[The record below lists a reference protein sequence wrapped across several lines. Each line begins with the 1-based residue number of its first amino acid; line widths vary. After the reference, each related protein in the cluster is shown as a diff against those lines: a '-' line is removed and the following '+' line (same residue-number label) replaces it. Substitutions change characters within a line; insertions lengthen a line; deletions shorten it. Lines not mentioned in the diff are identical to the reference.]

1 MSTTRLS
8 PLLSQSTD
16 VLAVRGAGSHL
27 FGADG
32 RSYLDFTSG
41 IGVTS
46 TGHCHPKVVEAVRRQ
61 AGELIH
67 GQVTTVMHP
76 RLLELTERIGA
87 HLPDHIDSMFYAN
100 AGTEAVEAAVR
111 LARQATGRTNLI
123 VFQGSFHGRT
133 TAALAMTTSKTAY
146 RAGLQPLM
154 SGVFVAPFPTRY
166 RYGWSEEETTAF
178 CLREFDHLLATQTSP
193 AETAGVFIEPV
204 LGEGGYVP
212 VTAGFL
218 EGIAERCR
226 RHGIVFVADEVQTGF
241 GRTGKFWAY
250 EHGSAV
256 PDLIIMAKGIASGF
270 PLSAIAASTELMSKG
285 WPGSQG
291 GTYGGNPVA
300 AAAAIATLDVI
311 EGEGLVERAAS
322 LGSVLRAMLDE
333 LAAEYPEHIGD
344 VRGPG
349 LMIATEFVD
358 ASGQPDPATAKAI
371 LKAAEHEGLLL
382 LGCGAYGNVIRW
394 IPPLVVT
401 ETELQDGVDMFKR
414 ALKQVLTA

>member
-1 MSTTRLS
+1 MSASLS
-8 PLLSQSTD
+8 PLLNQSTD
-16 VLAVRGAGSHL
+16 VLAVRGEGSHL
-27 FGADG
+27 FDADG
-32 RSYLDFTSG
+32 RAYLDFTSG

-46 TGHCHPKVVEAVRRQ
+46 TGHCHPKVVEAVRHQ
-61 AGELIH
+61 AGQLIH

-76 RLLELTERIGA
+76 RLLELTERLGA
-87 HLPDHIDSMFYAN
+87 HLPDGIDSLFFAN

-154 SGVFVAPFPTRY
+154 SGVFVAPFPTTY
-166 RYGWSEEETTAF
+166 RYGWSEDETTAF

-193 AETAGVFIEPV
+193 QETAGVFIEPV

-218 EGIAERCR
+218 EGIAQRCR
-226 RHGIVFVADEVQTGF
+226 QHGIVFVADEVQTGF

-250 EHGSAV
+250 EHGEAV

-270 PLSAIAASTELMSKG
+270 PLSAIAASTDLMSKG

-291 GTYGGNPVA
+291 GTYGGNAVA

-311 EGEGLVERAAS
+311 EEEGLVARAAS
-322 LGSVLRAMLDE
+322 LGTVLRGMLSEVAD
-333 LAAEYPEHIGD
+333 EYPDRIGD

-358 ASGQPDPATAKAI
+358 AHGNPDGATAKDV

-401 ETELQDGVDMFKR
+401 EAELDEGVGMFRR
-414 ALKQVLTA
+414 AMKQVVAA

>member
-1 MSTTRLS
+1 MSASLS
-8 PLLSQSTD
+8 PLLNQSTD
-16 VLAVRGAGSHL
+16 VLAVRGEGCRL
-27 FGADG
+27 FDADG
-32 RSYLDFTSG
+32 RAYLDFTSG

-46 TGHCHPKVVEAVRRQ
+46 TGHCHPKVVDAVRHQ
-61 AGELIH
+61 AGQLIH

-76 RLLELTERIGA
+76 RLLELTERLGA
-87 HLPDHIDSMFYAN
+87 HLPDGIDSLFFAN

-111 LARQATGRTNLI
+111 LARQATSRTNLI

-154 SGVFVAPFPTRY
+154 SGVFVAPFPTQY
-166 RYGWSEEETTAF
+166 RYGWSEDETTAF

-193 AETAGVFIEPV
+193 QETAGVFIEPV

-241 GRTGKFWAY
+241 GRTGRFWAY
-250 EHGSAV
+250 EHGEAV
-256 PDLIIMAKGIASGF
+256 PDLIVMAKGIASGF

-291 GTYGGNPVA
+291 GTYGGNAVA

-311 EGEGLVERAAS
+311 EEEGLVARAAS
-322 LGSVLRAMLDE
+322 LGTVLRGMLNEVAD
-333 LAAEYPEHIGD
+333 EYPDRIGD

-358 ASGQPDPATAKAI
+358 ASGQPDGATAKAV

-382 LGCGAYGNVIRW
+382 LACGAYGNVIRW

-401 ETELQDGVDMFKR
+401 EAELAEGVGMFRR
-414 ALKQVLTA
+414 AMKQASEA

>member
-1 MSTTRLS
+1 MPASLS
-8 PLLSQSTD
+8 PLLNQSTD
-16 VLAVRGAGSHL
+16 VLAVRGEGSRL
-27 FGADG
+27 FDGEG

-46 TGHCHPKVVEAVRRQ
+46 TGHCHPKVVEAVRHQ
-61 AGELIH
+61 AGQLIH

-76 RLLELTERIGA
+76 RLLELAERLGA
-87 HLPDHIDSMFYAN
+87 HLPDGIDSLFFAN

-111 LARQATGRTNLI
+111 LTRQATGRTNLV

-154 SGVFVAPFPTRY
+154 SGVFVAPFPTKY
-166 RYGWSEEETTAF
+166 RYGWSEDETTAF

-193 AETAGVFIEPV
+193 QETAGVFIEPV

-241 GRTGKFWAY
+241 GRTGEFWAY
-250 EHGSAV
+250 EHGEAV

-270 PLSAIAASTELMSKG
+270 PLSAIAASTDLMSKG
-285 WPGSQG
+285 WSGSQG
-291 GTYGGNPVA
+291 GTYGGNAVA

-311 EGEGLVERAAS
+311 EEEGLVARAAS
-322 LGSVLRAMLDE
+322 LGAVLRGLLNEVADE
-333 LAAEYPEHIGD
+333 FPDRIGD

-358 ASGQPDPATAKAI
+358 ANGRPDPATAKAV

-382 LGCGAYGNVIRW
+382 LACGAYGNVIRW

-401 ETELQDGVDMFKR
+401 EPELAEGVGMFRR
-414 ALKQVLTA
+414 AMKQASAA

>member
-1 MSTTRLS
+1 MSASLS
-8 PLLSQSTD
+8 PLLNQSTD
-16 VLAVRGAGSHL
+16 VVAVRGEGSRL
-27 FGADG
+27 FDAEG

-46 TGHCHPKVVEAVRRQ
+46 TGHCHPKVVEAVRHQ
-61 AGELIH
+61 AGQLIH

-76 RLLELTERIGA
+76 RLLELAERLGA
-87 HLPDHIDSMFYAN
+87 HLPDGIDSLFFAN

-111 LARQATGRTNLI
+111 LTRQATGRTNLV

-154 SGVFVAPFPTRY
+154 SGVFVAPFPTKY
-166 RYGWSEEETTAF
+166 RYGWSEDETTAF

-193 AETAGVFIEPV
+193 QETAGVFIEPV

-241 GRTGKFWAY
+241 GRTGEFWAY
-250 EHGSAV
+250 EHGEAV

-270 PLSAIAASTELMSKG
+270 PLSAIAASTDLMSKG

-291 GTYGGNPVA
+291 GTYGGNAVA

-311 EGEGLVERAAS
+311 EEEGLGARAAS
-322 LGSVLRAMLDE
+322 LGAVLRGLLNEVADE
-333 LAAEYPEHIGD
+333 FPDRIGD

-358 ASGQPDPATAKAI
+358 ANGRPDPATAKAV

-382 LGCGAYGNVIRW
+382 LACGAYGNVIRW

-401 ETELQDGVDMFKR
+401 EPELAEGVGMFRR
-414 ALKQVLTA
+414 AMKQASAA

>member
-1 MSTTRLS
+1 MLASLS
-8 PLLSQSTD
+8 PLLNQSTD
-16 VLAVRGAGSHL
+16 VLAVRGEGSRL
-27 FGADG
+27 FDAEG
-32 RSYLDFTSG
+32 RAYLDFTSG

-46 TGHCHPKVVEAVRRQ
+46 TGHCHPKIVEAVRRQ
-61 AGELIH
+61 AGQLIH

-76 RLLELTERIGA
+76 RLLELTERLGA
-87 HLPDHIDSMFYAN
+87 HLPDGIDSLFFAN

-111 LARQATGRTNLI
+111 LARQATSRTNLI

-154 SGVFVAPFPTRY
+154 SGVFVAPFPTQY
-166 RYGWSEEETTAF
+166 RYGWSEDETTAF

-193 AETAGVFIEPV
+193 QETAGVFIEPV

-226 RHGIVFVADEVQTGF
+226 RHGIVFAADEVQTGF
-241 GRTGKFWAY
+241 GRTGRFWAY
-250 EHGSAV
+250 EHGEAV
-256 PDLIIMAKGIASGF
+256 PDIIIMAKGIASGF

-291 GTYGGNPVA
+291 GTYGGNAVA

-311 EGEGLVERAAS
+311 EEEGLVARAAS
-322 LGSVLRAMLDE
+322 LGAVLTGMLNEVAD
-333 LAAEYPEHIGD
+333 EYPDRIGD

-349 LMIATEFVD
+349 LMIATEFID
-358 ASGQPDPATAKAI
+358 ANGQPDGATAKAV

-382 LGCGAYGNVIRW
+382 LACGAYGNVIRW

-401 ETELQDGVDMFKR
+401 EAELAEGVGMFRR
-414 ALKQVLTA
+414 AVKQVTAA

>member
-1 MSTTRLS
+1 MSASLS
-8 PLLSQSTD
+8 PLLNQSTD
-16 VLAVRGAGSHL
+16 VLAVRGEGSRL
-27 FGADG
+27 FDAED

-46 TGHCHPKVVEAVRRQ
+46 TGHCHPRVVEAVRHQ
-61 AGELIH
+61 AGQLIH

-76 RLLELTERIGA
+76 RLLELTERIGV
-87 HLPDHIDSMFYAN
+87 HLPDGIDSLFFAN

-111 LARQATGRTNLI
+111 LTRQATGRTNLI

-154 SGVFVAPFPTRY
+154 SGVFVAPFPTKY
-166 RYGWSEEETTAF
+166 RYGWSEDETTAF

-193 AETAGVFIEPV
+193 QETAGVFIEPV

-241 GRTGKFWAY
+241 GRTGEFWAY
-250 EHGSAV
+250 EHGEAV
-256 PDLIIMAKGIASGF
+256 PDLIVMAKGIASGF
-270 PLSAIAASTELMSKG
+270 PLSAIAASTDLMSKG

-291 GTYGGNPVA
+291 GTYGGNAVA

-311 EGEGLVERAAS
+311 EEEGLVGRAAT
-322 LGSVLRAMLDE
+322 LGTVLSGMLTE
-333 LAAEYPEHIGD
+333 LAGEYPDRIGD

-358 ASGQPDPATAKAI
+358 TQGNPDGATAKAV
-371 LKAAEHEGLLL
+371 LKAAESEGLLL

-401 ETELQDGVDMFKR
+401 EAELEEGVEMFRRAMKR
-414 ALKQVLTA
+414 AAGA

>member
-1 MSTTRLS
+1 MSTHLS
-8 PLLSQSTD
+8 PLLTQSTN

-27 FGADG
+27 FDESG

-46 TGHCHPKVVEAVRRQ
+46 TGHCHPKVVEAVRHQ
-61 AGELIH
+61 VGQLIH

-87 HLPDHIDSMFYAN
+87 HLPHPIDSMFFAN

-111 LARQATGRTNLI
+111 LVRQATGRTNLI

-133 TAALAMTTSKTAY
+133 TAALAMTTSKTTY

-154 SGVFVAPFPTRY
+154 SGVFVAPFPSKF
-166 RYGWSEEETTAF
+166 RYGWSEDQTTEF

-226 RHGIVFVADEVQTGF
+226 QHGIIFVADEVQSGF

-250 EHGSAV
+250 EHGDAT

-291 GTYGGNPVA
+291 GTYGGNAVA

-311 EGEGLVERAAS
+311 EQGGLVERSAS
-322 LGSVLRAMLDE
+322 LGVVLTGLLKE
-333 LAAEYPEHIGD
+333 LASEHPYRIGD

-349 LMIATEFVD
+349 LMVATEFVD
-358 ASGQPDPATAKAI
+358 DFGNPDPATAKAV
-371 LKAAEHEGLLL
+371 LKAAEAEGLLL
-382 LGCGAYGNVIRW
+382 LGCGAYGNIIRW
-394 IPPLVVT
+394 IPPLIVT
-401 ETELQDGVDMFKR
+401 EAEIAEGVDMFRR
-414 ALKQVLTA
+414 ALKRVLSE

>member
-1 MSTTRLS
+1 MSASLS
-8 PLLSQSTD
+8 PLLNQSTD
-16 VLAVRGAGSHL
+16 VLAVRGEGSRL
-27 FGADG
+27 FDGEG

-46 TGHCHPKVVEAVRRQ
+46 TGHCHPKVVEAVRHQ
-61 AGELIH
+61 AGQLIH

-76 RLLELTERIGA
+76 RLLELTERLGA
-87 HLPDHIDSMFYAN
+87 HLPDGIDSLFFAN

-154 SGVFVAPFPTRY
+154 SGVFIAPFPTKY
-166 RYGWSEEETTAF
+166 RYGWSEDETTAF

-193 AETAGVFIEPV
+193 QETAGVFIEPV

-212 VTAGFL
+212 VTPGFL

-226 RHGIVFVADEVQTGF
+226 QHGIVFVADEVQTGF

-250 EHGSAV
+250 EHGEAV

-270 PLSAIAASTELMSKG
+270 PLSAIAASTDLMSKG

-291 GTYGGNPVA
+291 GTYGGNAVA

-311 EGEGLVERAAS
+311 EGEGLVAKAAS
-322 LGSVLRAMLDE
+322 LGTVLRDMLSEIAD
-333 LAAEYPEHIGD
+333 EYPDHIGD

-358 ASGQPDPATAKAI
+358 ANGEPDGATAKAV
-371 LKAAEHEGLLL
+371 LKAAEHERLLL
-382 LGCGAYGNVIRW
+382 LSCGAYGNVIRW

-401 ETELQDGVDMFKR
+401 EAELDEGVGLFRR
-414 ALKQVLTA
+414 AMKQVTGA

>member
-1 MSTTRLS
+1 MSARLS
-8 PLLSQSTD
+8 PLLNQSTD
-16 VLAVRGAGSHL
+16 VLAVRGEGSRL
-27 FGADG
+27 FDAEG

-46 TGHCHPKVVEAVRRQ
+46 TGHCHPKVVEAVRQQ
-61 AGELIH
+61 AGQLIH

-76 RLLELTERIGA
+76 RLPELTDRIGA
-87 HLPDHIDSMFYAN
+87 HLPDGIDSLFFAN

-111 LARQATGRTNLI
+111 LTRQATGRTNLI

-154 SGVFVAPFPTRY
+154 SGVFVAPFPTMY
-166 RYGWSEEETTAF
+166 RYGWSEDETTAF

-193 AETAGVFIEPV
+193 QETAGVFIEPV

-226 RHGIVFVADEVQTGF
+226 QHGIVFVADEVQTGF

-250 EHGSAV
+250 EHGDAV
-256 PDLIIMAKGIASGF
+256 PDIIIMAKGIASGF

-291 GTYGGNPVA
+291 GTYGGNAVA

-311 EGEGLVERAAS
+311 EEEGLVARAAS
-322 LGSVLRAMLDE
+322 LGTVLRGMLSEVAD
-333 LAAEYPEHIGD
+333 EYPDHIGD

-358 ASGQPDPATAKAI
+358 ANGQPDGATAKAV
-371 LKAAEHEGLLL
+371 LKAAENEGLLL

-394 IPPLVVT
+394 IPPLIVT
-401 ETELQDGVDMFKR
+401 EAELAEGVEMFKQ
-414 ALKQVLTA
+414 AMKQVMAA